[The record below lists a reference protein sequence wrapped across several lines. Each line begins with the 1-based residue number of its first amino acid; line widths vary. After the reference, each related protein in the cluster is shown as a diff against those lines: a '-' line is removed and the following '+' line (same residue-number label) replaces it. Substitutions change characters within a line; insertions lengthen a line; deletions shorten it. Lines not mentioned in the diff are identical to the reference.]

1 MDDSLHRFSNL
12 RHTRVMQIQHFFDPR
27 TWTLTYLVSDEA
39 SRTAVLIDSVQDFDP
54 RAVRFSDE
62 SAQAVAKVIDEQGL
76 ELTHVLDT
84 HVHADHCT
92 AMPFFKKR
100 YGARTV
106 ISANV
111 RVVQATFAK
120 YFDDDELAC
129 DGSQFDRLVED
140 GETFTAGA
148 FEIEAIPTHGH
159 TPASLSFRIGDV
171 VFCGDVLFQ
180 PDSGTA
186 RCDFPGGSAEEE
198 WDGIQRLYAL
208 PGSTVIHT
216 GHDYQ
221 PGGRELQFRATVD
234 EHRAGNVHCDANT
247 TKEQFVARRAELD
260 AGKPLP
266 ALIYQGL
273 QVNMRA
279 GHLPPASRNGITYLK
294 MPVALL

>member
-1 MDDSLHRFSNL
+1 
-12 RHTRVMQIQHFFDPR
+12 MQIQHFFDPA
-27 TWTLTYLVSDEA
+27 TWTLTYLVFDEEKKSA
-39 SRTAVLIDSVQDFDP
+39 ILIDSVQDFDA
-54 RAVRFSDE
+54 RAVRVSNA
-62 SAQAVAKVIDEQGL
+62 SAEKVAAFIDARGL

-84 HVHADHCT
+84 HVHADHLT
-92 AMPFFKKR
+92 AMPFFKER

-111 RVVQATFAK
+111 KVIQETFSKA
-120 YFDDDELAC
+120 FNDTELPC
-129 DGSQFDRLVED
+129 DGSQFDVLVED
-140 GETFTAGA
+140 GETITCGA

-159 TPASLSFRIGDV
+159 TPASLSLRIGDA

-198 WDGIQRLYAL
+198 WESIQRLYAL
-208 PGSTVIHT
+208 PGDTRIFT

-221 PGGRELQFRATVD
+221 PGGRELAFMATVD
-234 EHRAGNVHCDANT
+234 EHRANNVHCDATT
-247 TKEQFVARRAELD
+247 TKEQFVAKRKELD
-260 AGKPLP
+260 AKKPLP

-279 GHLPPASRNGITYLK
+279 GHLPPAESNGVVFLK
-294 MPVALL
+294 MPVAFL